1 MGVRS
6 DFSSMGEMIMATI
19 YDRGDDWH
27 LVIAPNAKAVKKID
41 EPDKGY
47 SATLGVDETGKHVV
61 MDVHYSKGS
70 YTLDNVQKFVKRS
83 RDCPQCAAL
92 DKERM
97 NLDAIELQEEQP
109 EPRQVSGFR
118 TQDIDID
125 TGAGRPLHVMQAQ
138 AQPQAAKQPLSPLK
152 DIFANVFFDAYLTTP
167 GKYFLGMMLNDDRI
181 LESAMP
187 RDQAGIPNFMEE
199 MVDFLAG
206 KIDFVRSPD
215 EVKDYLSVLKKDDDT
230 STQETTSRNRR
241 KKRGTGSP
249 AVLIY

>member
-1 MGVRS
+1 
-6 DFSSMGEMIMATI
+6 MATI
-19 YDRGDDWH
+19 YDRGDNWH
-27 LVIAPNAKAVKKID
+27 LVIAPNAKAVKRID

-47 SATLGVDETGKHVV
+47 SATLGTDETGKHVV

-97 NLDAIELQEEQP
+97 NLDAIELQDEQP
-109 EPRQVSGFR
+109 DNFLSADKTLTKTDDERFSPGFSQKAEQV
-118 TQDIDID
+118 
-125 TGAGRPLHVMQAQ
+125 QAQ
-138 AQPQAAKQPLSPLK
+138 AQAPATRQPLSPLK

-187 RDQAGIPNFMEE
+187 KDQAGIPNFMEE

-241 KKRGTGSP
+241 KKRSTGSP

>member
-1 MGVRS
+1 
-6 DFSSMGEMIMATI
+6 MATI
-19 YDRGDDWH
+19 YDRGDNWH

-41 EPDKGY
+41 EPEKGY
-47 SATLGVDETGKHVV
+47 SATLGEDETGKHVV
-61 MDVHYSKGS
+61 MDVHYNKDKF
-70 YTLDNVQKFVKRS
+70 TVNDVTKFVERS
-83 RDCPQCAAL
+83 RNCPQCSAL

-97 NLDAIELQEEQP
+97 NLDSIELYEDKLSTEKIPSSVPGNINIGKPPQIL
-109 EPRQVSGFR
+109 RI
-118 TQDIDID
+118 QDQDQ
-125 TGAGRPLHVMQAQ
+125 TQAQ
-138 AQPQAAKQPLSPLK
+138 AQAQTTKRTISPLK

-187 RDQAGIPNFMEE
+187 KDQSGIPVFMEE

-215 EVKDYLSVLKKDDDT
+215 EVKDYLSVLRKDDEDSTTQT
-230 STQETTSRNRR
+230 STRDRR
-241 KKRGTGSP
+241 KKRRTGAP

>member
-1 MGVRS
+1 
-6 DFSSMGEMIMATI
+6 MARI
-19 YDRGDDWH
+19 LEERDNWH
-27 LVIAPNAKAVKKID
+27 LVIAPNAHPVKKIN
-41 EPDKGY
+41 EPEKGY
-47 SATLGVDETGKHVV
+47 SATLGEDETGKHVV
-61 MDVHYSKGS
+61 MDVHYNKDS

-97 NLDAIELQEEQP
+97 NLDSIELQEEQP
-109 EPRQVSGFR
+109 VQQRTSGFR
-118 TQDIDID
+118 THDMD
-125 TGAGRPLHVMQAQ
+125 AGMGMPPQVLHVQAQ
-138 AQPQAAKQPLSPLK
+138 ASKQPVSPLK

-187 RDQAGIPNFMEE
+187 KDQAGIPNFMEE

-215 EVKDYLSVLKKDDDT
+215 EVKDYLSILKRDDDDT
-230 STQETTSRNRR
+230 TTRTSTSRNKR
-241 KKRGTGSP
+241 KKRGTGAP

>member
-1 MGVRS
+1 
-6 DFSSMGEMIMATI
+6 MATI
-19 YDRGDDWH
+19 YDRGDNWH

-41 EPDKGY
+41 EPSKGY
-47 SATLGVDETGKHVV
+47 SATLGEDETGKHVV
-61 MDVHYSKGS
+61 MDVHYNKDN

-97 NLDAIELQEEQP
+97 NLDSIELQDEQP
-109 EPRQVSGFR
+109 EPRRVSGFKA
-118 TQDIDID
+118 QDINMD
-125 TGAGRPLHVMQAQ
+125 TGSGRLPQVMQV
-138 AQPQAAKQPLSPLK
+138 QPQTAKQPLSPLK

-187 RDQAGIPNFMEE
+187 KDQSSIPAFMEE

-215 EVKDYLSVLKKDDDT
+215 EVKDYLSVLKKDDDN
-230 STQETTSRNRR
+230 STQESTSRNRR
-241 KKRGTGSP
+241 KKRGTGAP

>member
-1 MGVRS
+1 
-6 DFSSMGEMIMATI
+6 MATI
-19 YDRGDDWH
+19 YDRGDNWH

-41 EPDKGY
+41 EPLKGY
-47 SATLGVDETGKHVV
+47 SATLGEDETGKHVV
-61 MDVHYSKGS
+61 MDVHYNKDT

-97 NLDAIELQEEQP
+97 NLDSIELQEEQP
-109 EPRQVSGFR
+109 DNFLSADKTLTKTDDERFSPAVS
-118 TQDIDID
+118 QK
-125 TGAGRPLHVMQAQ
+125 AV
-138 AQPQAAKQPLSPLK
+138 KQPLSPLK

-187 RDQAGIPNFMEE
+187 KDQAGIPNFMEE

-230 STQETTSRNRR
+230 NIQESSSRDRR
-241 KKRGTGSP
+241 KKRRTGSP

>member
-1 MGVRS
+1 
-6 DFSSMGEMIMATI
+6 MATI
-19 YDRGDDWH
+19 YDRGDSWH
-27 LVIAPNAKAVKKID
+27 LVIAPNAKEVKRID
-41 EPDKGY
+41 EPSKGY
-47 SATLGVDETGKHVV
+47 SATLGEDETGKHVV
-61 MDVHYSKGS
+61 MDVHYNKDN

-83 RDCPQCAAL
+83 QDCPQCTAL

-97 NLDAIELQEEQP
+97 NLDSIELQEEQP
-109 EPRQVSGFR
+109 VQSQASGGSGFKR
-118 TQDIDID
+118 QDMN
-125 TGAGRPLHVMQAQ
+125 RPQQVAQ
-138 AQPQAAKQPLSPLK
+138 VQAASPLK

-187 RDQAGIPNFMEE
+187 KSADKIPEFMEE

-215 EVKDYLSVLKKDDDT
+215 DVKEYLSVLRKDDDDT
-230 STQETTSRNRR
+230 VTQSSASRNKR

>member
-1 MGVRS
+1 
-6 DFSSMGEMIMATI
+6 MATI
-19 YDRGDDWH
+19 YDKGDNWH

-41 EPDKGY
+41 EPLKGY
-47 SATLGVDETGKHVV
+47 SATLGEDETGKHVV
-61 MDVHYSKGS
+61 MDVHYNKDT

-97 NLDAIELQEEQP
+97 NLDSIELRDEQP
-109 EPRQVSGFR
+109 DNFLSADKTLTKTDDERFSPAFSQKAEQV
-118 TQDIDID
+118 
-125 TGAGRPLHVMQAQ
+125 QAQ
-138 AQPQAAKQPLSPLK
+138 ATKQPLSPLK

-187 RDQAGIPNFMEE
+187 KDQAGIPNFMEE

-215 EVKDYLSVLKKDDDT
+215 EVKDYLSILKKDDEDT
-230 STQETTSRNRR
+230 STQLSRTNNRR
-241 KKRGTGSP
+241 KKKGSGQ

>member
-1 MGVRS
+1 
-6 DFSSMGEMIMATI
+6 MATI
-19 YDRGDDWH
+19 YDKGDNWH

-41 EPDKGY
+41 EPLKGY
-47 SATLGVDETGKHVV
+47 SATLGEDETGKHVV
-61 MDVHYSKGS
+61 MDVHYNKDT

-97 NLDAIELQEEQP
+97 NLDSIELQEEQP
-109 EPRQVSGFR
+109 DNFLSADKTLTKTDDERFSPAVS
-118 TQDIDID
+118 QK
-125 TGAGRPLHVMQAQ
+125 AV
-138 AQPQAAKQPLSPLK
+138 KQPLSPLK

-187 RDQAGIPNFMEE
+187 KDQAGIPNFMEE

-230 STQETTSRNRR
+230 NIQESSSRDRR
-241 KKRGTGSP
+241 KKRRTGSP

>member
-1 MGVRS
+1 
-6 DFSSMGEMIMATI
+6 MATI
-19 YDRGDDWH
+19 YDRGDNWH
-27 LVIAPNAKAVKKID
+27 LVIAPNAKAVKTID
-41 EPDKGY
+41 EPTKGY
-47 SATLGVDETGKHVV
+47 SATLGEDETGKHVV
-61 MDVHYSKGS
+61 MDVHYNKDS

-83 RDCPQCAAL
+83 RECPQCAAL

-97 NLDAIELQEEQP
+97 NLDSIELQDEQP
-109 EPRQVSGFR
+109 EPRRVSGFKA
-118 TQDIDID
+118 QDIDMD
-125 TGAGRPLHVMQAQ
+125 TGSGRLPHVMQAQ

-187 RDQAGIPNFMEE
+187 KDQAGIPVFMEE